1 MLWRLTTLSRVTRDR
16 SRSVLCGAMSV
27 AIAAG
32 CVACTTSPSGTSG
45 SGQGGKQLVWGKP
58 AEADLLD
65 PTLAGSGAASELLN
79 LTYERLVDLDGNLK
93 IVPRLAESWRQTS
106 PTTYEFTLRKGV
118 KFANGRP
125 MTAADVTGTFDR
137 VMDPK
142 IGSLWASQ
150 LGIRN
155 VTSSG
160 DTQVKFTLAHPKS
173 SFLAALAASRAAI
186 LPMKELRAGTF
197 DPKKQLLGTGPFRV
211 VSHAQG
217 TSWVFERNPHYWQ
230 PGLPKVTK
238 LTVRIMPDDAA
249 RTAALRDGNIDV
261 TTFENPD
268 SIRLLKGQAHIAT
281 TVQSTTDFY
290 RLDVNAKSSIFR
302 DERLRQAVSLS
313 IDRDTI
319 TKLVLAGVGRPTAAV
334 SPVFAGVCDPA
345 AVPFAKPD
353 VQRARQLVQAAGA
366 SGKTVEIMT
375 TAQVQMSAPIT
386 QVIQRNLQSAGLKV
400 RISQLDVG
408 EVAKRGYTGKT
419 ADFDLSLGWLFG
431 YADPGMVVTWWNPN
445 LAAFTKA
452 WMNSDDRT
460 NTLIDQSTSAT
471 GAART
476 RILHDICDRI
486 AQNSN
491 MIPIV
496 SKDAIVAYRS
506 DKIAPF
512 IPAVEGYG
520 VPLRHIA
527 EFQPK

>member
-1 MLWRLTTLSRVTRDR
+1 MLWKLTTLLRPSRGRR
-16 SRSVLCGAMSV
+16 RNALCGAVTLAV
-27 AIAAG
+27 AVG
-32 CVACTTSPSGTSG
+32 CVACGPSSHGASG
-45 SGQGGKQLVWGKP
+45 AGRGERQLVWGKP

-79 LTYERLVDLDGNLK
+79 LTYERLVDLDDNLK

-106 PTTYEFTLRKGV
+106 PTTYEFTLREGV

-125 MTAADVTGTFDR
+125 MTADDVTGTFER

-142 IGSLWASQ
+142 VGSLWASQ
-150 LGIRN
+150 LGIRG

-160 DTQVKFTLAHPKS
+160 DSQVTFTLAHPRT

-197 DPKKQLLGTGPFRV
+197 DPKKQLLGTGPFKV
-211 VSHAQG
+211 VAHTQG
-217 TSWVFERNPHYWQ
+217 VSWVLQRNPYYWQ
-230 PGLPKVTK
+230 PGLPKIDK
-238 LTVRIMPDDAA
+238 LTVRIIPDDAA
-249 RTAALRDGNIDV
+249 RTAALRGGDIDV
-261 TTFENPD
+261 TTYENPD
-268 SIRLLKGQAHIAT
+268 SIRLLKGQAGIAT

-290 RLDVNAKSSIFR
+290 RLDVNARSSIFR
-302 DERLRQAVSLS
+302 DERLRQAVALS
-313 IDRDTI
+313 IDRDAI
-319 TKLVLAGVGRPTAAV
+319 RRLVLAGAGRPTAAV

-345 AVPFAKPD
+345 TVPFARPD

-366 SGKTVEIMT
+366 TGKSVEIMT
-375 TAQVQMSAPIT
+375 IAQVPMAAPIA
-386 QVIQRNLQSAGLKV
+386 QLIQRNLQSVGLKA
-400 RISQLDVG
+400 RIAQLDTG
-408 EVAKRGYTGKT
+408 EVTKRGYTGKT

-431 YADPGMVVTWWNPN
+431 YADPGMVVTWWNPA

-452 WMNSDDRT
+452 WMVSDGRM

-471 GAART
+471 GADRT
-476 RILHDICDRI
+476 RILHDICGRV
-486 AQNSN
+486 AQNAN

-506 DKIAPF
+506 DKIAPI

-527 EFQPK
+527 EFRLK